1 MKISTAIFDMD
12 GTLIDS
18 LMLWDVIWKTF
29 GKRYLNDDT
38 FAPSKADDKAV
49 RTVPLQDAMEL
60 IHANYGIGANGAE
73 LVSVANELSA
83 DFYANSVKLKAGV
96 KEFLEECYK
105 SGIKMCIAS
114 ATAPEMI
121 SVALE
126 HCGITRYF
134 SEIFSCTMLG
144 KGKDSPDI
152 YMLARDF
159 LGSAVEETCVFED
172 SLVAIET
179 ASQAGFLTV
188 AIYDRFNYGQ
198 EKMKQIATAYIAE
211 GEALTKLIDPMKIE
225 RMQGKAFDVLSCLE
239 QTVEGWPAPQVT
251 VLLTTKNHI
260 YIVENDD
267 LSILATLKAQNDT
280 QIDKILTLW
289 KDCGIDLPSY
299 TVRKAL
305 LELNSANL
313 NTEILLQSERGYRQ
327 VKLSVTMPA

>member
-1 MKISTAIFDMD
+1 MKAAIFDMD

-18 LMLWDVIWKTF
+18 LRLWDILWKAF

-49 RTVPLQDAMEL
+49 RTVPLKEAMEL
-60 IHANYGIGANGAE
+60 IHTNYGIGASGAE
-73 LVSVANELSA
+73 LLSFANILIE
-83 DFYANSVKLKAGV
+83 DFYANTVALKPGV
-96 KEFLEECYK
+96 QEFLDYCKEC
-105 SGIKMCIAS
+105 GIKMCIAS
-114 ATAPEMI
+114 ATAPDLI
-121 SVALE
+121 AVALE
-126 HCGITRYF
+126 HCGISRYF

-211 GEALTKLIDPMKIE
+211 GEALTKLIAPMKIE
-225 RMQGKAFDVLSCLE
+225 RMHEVTFKA
-239 QTVEGWPAPQVT
+239 
-251 VLLTTKNHI
+251 
-260 YIVENDD
+260 
-267 LSILATLKAQNDT
+267 KAV
-280 QIDKILTLW
+280 I
-289 KDCGIDLPSY
+289 G
-299 TVRKAL
+299 R
-305 LELNSANL
+305 
-313 NTEILLQSERGYRQ
+313 
-327 VKLSVTMPA
+327 